1 MKKTIIALL
10 FMFSIVL
17 VGCDDTSTP
26 DDDTGNIEDVEIEED
41 DMDFDDMPDRDPD
54 AEDNAIDGDG

>member
-17 VGCDDTSTP
+17 VGCDDTSIPDDNPDFVEGLELEEDMDDTP
-26 DDDTGNIEDVEIEED
+26 DPG
-41 DMDFDDMPDRDPD
+41 PD
-54 AEDNAIDGDG
+54 AEDNATDGDG

>member
-26 DDDTGNIEDVEIEED
+26 DDVSDFTDDIVLEED
-41 DMDFDDMPDRDPD
+41 MDEDMEEIPDPGPD
-54 AEDNAIDGDG
+54 AEDNATDG